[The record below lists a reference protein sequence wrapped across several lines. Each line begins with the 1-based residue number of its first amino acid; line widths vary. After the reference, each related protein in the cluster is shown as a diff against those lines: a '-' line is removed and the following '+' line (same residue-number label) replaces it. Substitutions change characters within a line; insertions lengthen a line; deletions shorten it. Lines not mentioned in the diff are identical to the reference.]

1 MSKEELIG
9 CYWEKKAQKYSLFVQ
24 DDTIEYKLL
33 INGLNVKANK
43 SNK

>member
-24 DDTIEYKLL
+24 DTIKYKLL
-33 INGLNVKANK
+33 INGLKVKANK